1 MKTSASGLL
10 NRSAPTLGLVFF
22 LAAVGLPLTLGM
34 GYALLNA
41 FGLAGAL
48 RPGLT
53 GKYWRHLFG
62 SDEVLRSLAYS
73 AYIAASAL
81 AWSTSLALG
90 LTWWLRRRNGG
101 LFSLVLYLPL
111 SIPAIVA
118 AFVSF
123 QALSKSGLGS
133 RLAFALGW
141 ITDLRQFPDWVNDP
155 GGIGIIATHTLL
167 ALPFFTIYFL
177 HSYATEHL
185 AQLEQVAQSLGA
197 GARQSA
203 WRVTVPVLLHRAFP
217 TLVMYFIFLL
227 GSYEVPLLLGVQAP
241 QMLSVLTV
249 RKLRDFDLNAQPEA
263 YALATLYAGLVF
275 TLVYFL
281 FRKRRLVDG
290 Y

>member
-10 NRSAPTLGLVFF
+10 NRSAPVLGLVFF
-22 LAAVGLPLTLGM
+22 LVVVGLPLTLGM
-34 GYALLNA
+34 GYALLHA

-53 GKYWRHLFG
+53 ARHWAHLFS

-73 AYIAASAL
+73 VYIAASAL
-81 AWSTSLALG
+81 ALSTLLALG
-90 LTWWLRRRNGG
+90 LTWRLRRWNGG
-101 LFSLVLYLPL
+101 SFSLVLYLPL
-111 SIPAIVA
+111 SIPATVA
-118 AFVSF
+118 AFLSF
-123 QALSKSGLGS
+123 QAFSKSGIWS

-155 GGIGIIATHTLL
+155 FGVGIIITHTLL

-185 AQLEQVAQSLGA
+185 GQLEQLAQSLGA
-197 GARQSA
+197 SARQSA
-203 WRVTVPVLLHRAFP
+203 RWVTVPVLLHRAFP

-227 GSYEVPLLLGVQAP
+227 GSYEIPLLMGVQAP

-263 YALATLYAGLVF
+263 YALATLYAGMVF
-275 TLVYFL
+275 TLVYWL
-281 FRKRRLVDG
+281 FRKRRLVNG
-290 Y
+290 